1 MNESGKKF
9 RYKITVVGD
18 VRIGKTSL
26 ISKYT
31 LGTFE
36 MDYVET
42 IGVQFSKY
50 DKNLDGD
57 NIRLLF

>member
-18 VRIGKTSL
+18 VRVGKTSL

-36 MDYVET
+36 MDYVP
-42 IGVQFSKY
+42 FY
-50 DKNLDGD
+50 FAFFL
-57 NIRLLF
+57 